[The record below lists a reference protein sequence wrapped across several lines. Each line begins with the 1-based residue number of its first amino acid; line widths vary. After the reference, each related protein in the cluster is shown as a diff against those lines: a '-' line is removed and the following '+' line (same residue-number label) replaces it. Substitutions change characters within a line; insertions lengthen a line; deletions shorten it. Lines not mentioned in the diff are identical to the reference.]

1 MNYGHVRWSCACT
14 SADVMSESV
23 IRHVKCSC
31 VCTCYDREDD
41 NMPSL
46 SRQSLV
52 YIDTGN
58 FIAPFGLGFTWYLSR
73 KFFFWLLPIVQI
85 AESMPIVKTFSK
97 VLWSLIKPTKSSW
110 LINDSLT
117 SIFLPTSHN
126 FYVLDFVFVDFLNH
140 VT

>member
-1 MNYGHVRWSCACT
+1 MKLCMHISRRYEWECHTTCEMQLCMHVLWPRGWQNAFSFTA
-14 SADVMSESV
+14 VFGL
-23 IRHVKCSC
+23 H
-31 VCTCYDREDD
+31 
-41 NMPSL
+41 
-46 SRQSLV
+46 
-52 YIDTGN
+52 IDTGN

-97 VLWSLIKPTKSSW
+97 VLWSLIKPTKSCW

-117 SIFLPTSHN
+117 SIFLPTTHH
-126 FYVLDFVFVDFLNH
+126 FYVSDIVFVDFLNH